1 MRSAVGRVALL
12 LFGSGFCALVYQTAW
27 LRMFRLVFG
36 ASTAASAAV
45 LAIFMAGLGV
55 GGLWLGRWADR
66 HPSPLGLYAT
76 LESGIAVSAG
86 LSPWLVA
93 LAQWVYVG
101 LGGSARLGLAGSTGV
116 RLVLSTLVLAVP
128 TFLMGGTL
136 PAVARAVERSA
147 DSSRRVVGLL
157 YAVNTLGAVL
167 GTLATTF
174 FSLEVLGI
182 RKSIWIAALLNL
194 LVVLAARG
202 LSREMAR
209 ETAREMP
216 AAVPSPGEPREPE
229 ETPPPEPAAE
239 SPWVGRLVPVAAAV
253 VGFSFLLMEL
263 VWYRLL
269 GPLLGGSSYTF
280 GLILAVALLGIGA
293 GGLLYG
299 AGEGGRRPTLLAF
312 AGTCSLE
319 ALCLALP
326 FALGDRV
333 AVLAALLRP
342 LSGAGFYA
350 LAGGWTAVTVLVVLP
365 AAVVAGYQ
373 FPLLI
378 ALLGAGRR
386 RVGREVGVTYAANT
400 LGAIAG
406 SIAGG
411 FGLIPWLTA
420 PGVWRL
426 VALLLLA
433 LAGVAIVLGWRAG
446 RRGGESRRAAGLPL
460 AAGALG
466 LLCCAATGPT
476 PFWRHSPIGAGRVT
490 TADWNGPNDVKSA
503 IETQNRRI
511 VWQADGVE
519 SSVALDLSEE
529 YAFIV
534 NGKSDG
540 SALGDSPTQV
550 MSGLVGAVL
559 HPGVRRVLVIG
570 LGTGSTAGW
579 LARVPTV
586 ERVDVVE
593 LEPAIVHVARTLSQ
607 INQDVLANPK
617 VHLVIGDGREVLL
630 TTSETYDLVFSEP
643 SNPYRAGVA
652 SLFSADFYRSVRRR
666 LRPGGI
672 FLQWLQGYELDAQVV
687 RTAYATLAS
696 VFPAVE
702 SWRIQSADLLLMA
715 TLQPVVHDLD
725 RVRARIATEPYR
737 TALARTWGVD
747 GVEGL
752 YAGYVSSP
760 PFARAVREAEGSA
773 LNTDDRSIL
782 EFGFARNLGRFG
794 LFRPAD
800 LLALVTARREDRPAT
815 RGAPLDWSR
824 VAEVRVA
831 RGAYWDDFEPDPEPL
846 GDHAARLRIAARQAS
861 VHGQPAQACA
871 LWFQQPE
878 PPRSH
883 ADLLLIGLCLA
894 GQADPR
900 TPEVAARLA
909 REQPIEADL
918 ILALWHTAAVRPREA
933 GERLLAAFQAYR
945 TDPWVY
951 RPLVRHAF
959 SLLLPLAR
967 SDRALGRRLA
977 AALER
982 PFATRM
988 FDGLRR
994 ANRVSL
1000 TQELNLGEQCAGAIA
1015 EMEPHVPWDERFLA
1029 YRYDC
1034 YRLVGSP
1041 LAERAGRDLAAFRAA
1056 LPPKLATGLAP

>member
-45 LAIFMAGLGV
+45 LAIFMAGLGF

-76 LESGIAVSAG
+76 LETGIAVSAG

-101 LGGSARLGLAGSTGV
+101 LGGSARLGLAGSTVV
-116 RLVLSTLVLAVP
+116 RLVLSTLVLAAP

-147 DSSRRVVGLL
+147 DSGRRVVGLL

-194 LVVLAARG
+194 LVVLAARS
-202 LSREMAR
+202 LAREMAR
-209 ETAREMP
+209 ELP
-216 AAVPSPGEPREPE
+216 AAVRSPE
-229 ETPPPEPAAE
+229 EPAAPDAG
-239 SPWVGRLVPVAAAV
+239 SPWMGRLVPVAAAV

-299 AGEGGRRPTLLAF
+299 AGEGARRPTLLAF

-342 LSGAGFYA
+342 LSGAGFLA

-386 RVGREVGVTYAANT
+386 QVGREVGVTYAANT
-400 LGAIAG
+400 LGAIVG

-426 VALLLLA
+426 VALLLLG
-433 LAGVAIVLGWRAG
+433 LAGVAIVLGARAG
-446 RRGGESRRAAGLPL
+446 RPGGEPRRAALMPL
-460 AAGALG
+460 AAGVLG
-466 LLCCAATGPT
+466 LLCCVATGPT

-559 HPGVRRVLVIG
+559 HPGVHRVLVIG

-617 VHLVIGDGREVLL
+617 VHLVIGDGREVLV
-630 TTSETYDLVFSEP
+630 TTPETYDLVFSEP

-715 TLQPVVHDLD
+715 TVQPVVHDLD

-747 GVEGL
+747 GIEGL
-752 YAGYVSSP
+752 YAGYVSAP
-760 PFARAVREAEGSA
+760 PFARAVRRAEGSA

-800 LLALVTARREDRPAT
+800 LQALVAARREDRPAT

-824 VAEVRVA
+824 VAETRVA
-831 RGAYWDDFEPDPEPL
+831 RGAYWDDFEPDPDPQ
-846 GDHAARLRIAARQAS
+846 GDPAARLRIAARQAA
-861 VHGQPAQACA
+861 VRGQQSEACA
-871 LWFQQPE
+871 RWFQQPE

-894 GQADPR
+894 EQADPR

-918 ILALWHTAAVRPREA
+918 ILAFWHTAAVRPREA

-951 RPLVRHAF
+951 RPLMRHAF

-967 SDRALGRRLA
+967 SDRDLGIRLA

-1000 TQELNLGEQCAGAIA
+1000 TQELSLGPQCAGAIG
-1015 EMEPHVPWDERFLA
+1015 EMEPHVPWEERFLA

-1041 LAERAGRDLAAFRAA
+1041 LADRAGRDLEAFRAA